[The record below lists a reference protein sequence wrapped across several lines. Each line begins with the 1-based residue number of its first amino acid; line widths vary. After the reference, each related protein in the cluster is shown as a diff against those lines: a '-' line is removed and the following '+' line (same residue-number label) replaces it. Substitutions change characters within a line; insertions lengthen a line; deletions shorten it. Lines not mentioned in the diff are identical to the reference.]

1 MSLMSTWKHLL
12 LCLYVCTWHDMT
24 TVSTEHDM
32 NMIAA
37 LLNMPSREEGAAR
50 GGGDMHCHFSAS
62 RPCTPDNLLN
72 RTEAGINTINHHG
85 VICGKKWPYCN
96 LMQHFLP
103 LILGTRSI
111 FCSVCVTNLHTN
123 LATKNEMCI
132 LKLSVCTRDS
142 KHLTTCDHHLGV
154 TLSECLGQP

>member
-1 MSLMSTWKHLL
+1 MH
-12 LCLYVCTWHDMT
+12 MT
-24 TVSTEHDM
+24 TVNTEHDM

-37 LLNMPSREEGAAR
+37 LLNIKHNTGQE
-50 GGGDMHCHFSAS
+50 GGDMHCHLPAS

-72 RTEAGINTINHHG
+72 RLQAGINTINHHG
-85 VICGKKWPYCN
+85 MICGKKWPYCN

-123 LATKNEMCI
+123 LATENEMGI
-132 LKLSVCTRDS
+132 LKMSVCTRDC
-142 KHLTTCDHHLGV
+142 KYLTTCDHHLGV
-154 TLSECLGQP
+154 TLSECLGRPQSRYYCSILCRSRCGDGDLT